1 MDTTTSKIFGLHD
14 CRFENSVIETK
25 NGRKFQHHYFVYEG
39 PVQEICPE
47 CGERMYKHGNR
58 TISVTDIPREL
69 PVKWSIEIPR
79 RRCKECKN
87 IWQPAIKGINEKR
100 DLSDKALINIAER
113 SLRDSFE
120 TIAYDYMLAG
130 NTIKNVFIEFLQ
142 IYEQELRFITPSFIG
157 IDEIKIKKLGEL
169 TVITDLEHRTLF
181 DILKGRNQ
189 KALTDYFSKL
199 DGRENVLWVCSDMY
213 RPFEG
218 SIGKSFPNANW
229 VIDHFH
235 VVMKANEALDTV
247 RRTLQSTMTK
257 TDRIKTKRGL
267 AYTLKTRS
275 RDLTLEE
282 ASKIKALREIKELEP
297 LAIAFDLKEDFFNI
311 YDENPYSKDNAIE
324 AFNAWE
330 ASIPPDALYDK
341 FRELAKTVHNFKEQ
355 IFNYWDCPV
364 AITNGFTECSNRI
377 IRENNLR
384 GRGYSFEILRGR
396 TLYRKTNF
404 DKLLHSGMVKIG
416 PVIPGDGYVFHM
428 EGSNEDI
435 SEVFERDFDPETGE
449 IFE

>member
-1 MDTTTSKIFGLHD
+1 MDNTTSKIFGLHD
-14 CRFENSVIETK
+14 CRFENSVIENK
-25 NGRKFQHHYFVYEG
+25 NGRKYQHHYFVYEG
-39 PVQEICPE
+39 PVQEICTE
-47 CGERMYKHGNR
+47 CGERMYKHGSRIIN
-58 TISVTDIPREL
+58 VTDIPREF

-79 RRCKECKN
+79 RRCKNCKN
-87 IWQPAIKGINEKR
+87 IWQPSIKGIDEKR
-100 DLSDKALINIAER
+100 DLSDKALLNIAER

-142 IYEQELRFITPSFIG
+142 IYEKELRFVTPSFIG

-189 KALTDYFSKL
+189 KSLTEYFSNL
-199 DGRENVLWVCSDMY
+199 DGREGVLWVCSDMY

-218 SIGKSFPNANW
+218 SIGSSFPNARW

-235 VVMKANEALDTV
+235 VVMKANEAVDAV
-247 RRTLQSTMTK
+247 RRTLQATMSK
-257 TDRIKTKRGL
+257 PDRIKTKRGL

-275 RDLTLEE
+275 KDLTAEE
-282 ASKIKALREIKELEP
+282 ASKIKALRDIPDLKP

-311 YDENPYSKDNAIE
+311 YDENPSSKDKAIE
-324 AFNAWE
+324 AFEAWE
-330 ASIPPDALYDK
+330 MSIPADAVYEK
-341 FRELAKTVHNFKEQ
+341 FRELAGTVHRFKEQ

-396 TLYRKTNF
+396 TLYRKSNF

-416 PVIPGDGYVFHM
+416 PVIPREGYVFHM
-428 EGSNEDI
+428 EGTNESL
-435 SEVFERDFDPETGE
+435 SELFGKDFDPETGE
-449 IFE
+449 ILE